1 MREALQSALRTF
13 DSMVVLRDSMHW
25 LAAGIAVAVA
35 VAFVGHL
42 VASSAAAA
50 AAAVDDSGIVDC
62 IVTKLPRS
70 PLCQRVE

>member
-50 AAAVDDSGIVDC
+50 AAVDDSGTVDC
-62 IVTKLPRS
+62 IVTKPPRS